1 VPDLSE
7 PVGILSVASATHRG
21 YRRAVNEDCLLVGER
36 VLNGDF
42 ESWAQDFPVGPGIIP
57 LVIADGLGGHRGG
70 RIASG
75 FVINELTVKFREI
88 RSSETTS
95 FSDLINGVSSGLIGL
110 MEGDP
115 NVAGMGS
122 TVVLVCVEQSTLTFV
137 NVGDS
142 RAYFFDRGQLI
153 QISVDDV
160 LEPKADPKV
169 RPRSAAITQALGGS
183 ASLQKTVVPHVR
195 SFELPM
201 REWSLLLCSDGISD
215 FISDSELPEVFD
227 GNKVDVIPL
236 VDRAL
241 ATGGLDN
248 ISIIA
253 ASFRP
258 LTRSRTP
265 RIT

>member
-1 VPDLSE
+1 M
-7 PVGILSVASATHRG
+7 
-21 YRRAVNEDCLLVGER
+21 
-36 VLNGDF
+36 NGDF

-70 RIASG
+70 QIASG
-75 FVINELTVKFREI
+75 FVINELTAKFREI
-88 RSSETTS
+88 RSSDTTS
-95 FSDLINGVSSGLIGL
+95 FSDLLNGVSSGLIGL

-122 TVVLVCVEQSTLTFV
+122 TVVLVCVEQSILTFV

-142 RAYFFDRGQLI
+142 RAYFLDGDRLL

-160 LEPKADPKV
+160 PEPKAGPKV
-169 RPRSAAITQALGGS
+169 GPRSAAITQALGGS
-183 ASLQKTVVPHVR
+183 ASRQKTVLPHVQ

-201 REWSLLLCSDGISD
+201 RAWSLLLCSDGISD

-227 GNKVDVIPL
+227 GNRINVMPL
-236 VDRAL
+236 VDKAL

-258 LTRSRTP
+258 LTKSGAP
-265 RIT
+265 SIT

>member
-1 VPDLSE
+1 MPDLSE

-115 NVAGMGS
+115 HVAGMGS

-160 LEPKADPKV
+160 PEPKAGPKV
-169 RPRSAAITQALGGS
+169 GPRSAAITQALGGS
-183 ASLQKTVVPHVR
+183 ASRQKTVVPHVR